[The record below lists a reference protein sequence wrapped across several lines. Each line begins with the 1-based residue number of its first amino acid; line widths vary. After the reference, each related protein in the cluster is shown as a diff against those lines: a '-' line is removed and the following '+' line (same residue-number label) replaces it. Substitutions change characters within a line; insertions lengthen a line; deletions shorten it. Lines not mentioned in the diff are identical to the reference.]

1 MDMPPERI
9 DVAFSIFDVDGELKV
24 TLSSV
29 MKFVQNALKQVSED
43 DETMK
48 TDDTEVTDQED
59 KEDKEDKEEEVDKEE
74 DKEEEDVEL
83 RNAIRA
89 VIKGAS
95 WVARS
100 EKRPIDRVIRD
111 AFLDNDV
118 DSIGKVT
125 TGQVRAKIFD
135 CFWLPF

>member
-1 MDMPPERI
+1 
-9 DVAFSIFDVDGELKV
+9 
-24 TLSSV
+24 

-59 KEDKEDKEEEVDKEE
+59 NEDKEDKEEDKAEE
-74 DKEEEDVEL
+74 EEEDVEL